1 MKNSITKLV
10 FISMLVVLIS
20 ISLVFPVSVS
30 AATPKFKAHILTD
43 LAPGCNYSINTPV
56 VIDYDN
62 DGDSDVI
69 LVTKEGVIYLLE
81 NLLLP

>member
-1 MKNSITKLV
+1 MKKILITLL
-10 FISMLVVLIS
+10 FILGITSYCY
-20 ISLVFPVSVS
+20 S
-30 AATPKFKAHILTD
+30 AEPKFKVHRLEN

-62 DGDSDVI
+62 DGDQDVI

-81 NLLLP
+81 NLNII